1 MDGAAA
7 GACSVDDE
15 RQACRPRPA
24 WRPPH
29 GLSVRLT
36 IEVFRGSMSRRRQR
50 EDEGVSLFPFLS
62 ILACVIGVLTLLITA
77 LALGQMDNPEGHSAE
92 RAEKFARLQ
101 ERIQELQLKVKEIQE
116 LMARARTI
124 REAAEEL
131 QRLKTEQGQTAA
143 IEKESTALLA
153 ESRRLTERIERL
165 RTDPDGIKKKLE
177 EARAEL
183 KRRKAPPEA
192 PRTVIRPGGSGVNI
206 EPVFVECNAA
216 GIVLFEGDK
225 PVHRVRRSDMANDE
239 RFLRLL
245 DEVANRPKA
254 RVIFLVRPD
263 AVGTYYQARNIALS
277 RYCPN
282 GKLPVLTQGEIDLSQ
297 FRGR

>member
-1 MDGAAA
+1 M
-7 GACSVDDE
+7 
-15 RQACRPRPA
+15 PRPLRDLRFGQRFVRVA
-24 WRPPH
+24 LRP
-29 GLSVRLT
+29 
-36 IEVFRGSMSRRRQR
+36 GSTNRHKEPDDPMSRRKQR

-101 ERIQELQLKVKEIQE
+101 ERIQELQLKSEEIQR
-116 LMARARTI
+116 LLARAQVVRQ
-124 REAAEEL
+124 AAEEL
-131 QRLKTEQGQTAA
+131 QRLKAEQGDAAA
-143 IEKESTALLA
+143 IEQESVALLA
-153 ESRRLTERIERL
+153 ERNRLAKRIEQL
-165 RTDPDGIKKKLE
+165 RSDPDGIKKQLQ

-183 KRRKAPPEA
+183 QRRKAPPEA
-192 PRTVIRPGGSGVNI
+192 PRTVIRPGGSGVDI
-206 EPVFVECNAA
+206 DPVFVECNAA

-245 DEVANRPKA
+245 DEVAKKPKG

-263 AVGTYYQARNIALS
+263 AVGTYNQARSIALS